1 LQTFYL
7 LDSQVDLGETQEG
20 SYRLRAVIRWKND
33 KILDLETFLLK
44 KEWHD
49 IKQLVESRLELALL
63 IN

>member
-1 LQTFYL
+1 
-7 LDSQVDLGETQEG
+7 VDLGETQEG
-20 SYRLRAVIRWKND
+20 SYRLRDVIRWKND
-33 KILDLETFLLK
+33 KILDLETFILK